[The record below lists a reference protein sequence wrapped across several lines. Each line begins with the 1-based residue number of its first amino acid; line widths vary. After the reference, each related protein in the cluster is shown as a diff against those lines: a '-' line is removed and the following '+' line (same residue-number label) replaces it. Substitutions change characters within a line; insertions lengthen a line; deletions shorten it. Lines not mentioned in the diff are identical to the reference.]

1 MFRLCILFVWF
12 EFYGWRLARAQ
23 RILVFILC
31 SVQFASLFVWFFIYF
46 AINFNW
52 HFYQRLAN
60 KQTIAT
66 TATCKQTEI
75 DKENKQDGIAEQDK
89 IPTSA
94 ICKWTEIPTTA
105 TCKLTCII
113 KKTNKMESQQY
124 HQHPMH
130 HKYIDLIKSKTTEL
144 VSINK
149 QQDDI
154 PTTATCKRTEIN
166 KEQMKL
172 KHTKIVGDMKNKMST
187 LKQTQRCQKHNE
199 AVTEIKSKLE
209 T

>member
-1 MFRLCILFVWF
+1 
-12 EFYGWRLARAQ
+12 
-23 RILVFILC
+23 
-31 SVQFASLFVWFFIYF
+31 
-46 AINFNW
+46 
-52 HFYQRLAN
+52 
-60 KQTIAT
+60 
-66 TATCKQTEI
+66 
-75 DKENKQDGIAEQDK
+75 
-89 IPTSA
+89 
-94 ICKWTEIPTTA
+94 
-105 TCKLTCII
+105 
-113 KKTNKMESQQY
+113 MESQQY

-199 AVTEIKSKLE
+199 AVTEIKTKLE
-209 T
+209 TERESC